1 MTNGLLWSRTLG
13 TLLLV
18 VLTLAGLQALWQR
31 YQIDPITRDGKVRAD
46 VVQVATDVSGLVTE
60 VRVQDN
66 EYVLKDQILLVMDR
80 PRYELALQRANAALA
95 SAEAMLAQAERE
107 DRRNRSMPALIAA
120 EKIEQGSARVDEL
133 RGRVAEATSALD
145 LAKLNLDRTNVRAPV
160 DGYVS
165 NMTLQPGVY
174 MKAGDAVAALVYAKS
189 MRIEGYFEETKVPA
203 IHVGDPAVA
212 FLMGVAEPVRGHVES
227 IASGIADRERSDSES
242 ALANVN
248 PSFSWVRLA
257 QRIPVRIAIDEIP
270 QGLKLIVGQTAT
282 VEVKSRPGTQ
292 SVKRS
297 FPW

>member
-1 MTNGLLWSRTLG
+1 MMDGLLWSRTLG
-13 TLLLV
+13 TLVLV
-18 VLTLAGLQALWQR
+18 ALTLAGLQALWQR

-46 VVQVATDVSGLVTE
+46 VVQVATDVSGLVTQ
-60 VRVQDN
+60 VCVQDN
-66 EYVLKDQILLVMDR
+66 EFVRRGQVLLVMDR
-80 PRYELALQRANAALA
+80 PRYELALQRATATLA

-107 DRRNRSMPALIAA
+107 DRRNRSMSTLIAA

-133 RGRVAEATSALD
+133 RGRVAEAASARD
-145 LAKLNLDRTNVRAPV
+145 LAKLNLDRTYVRAPV

-174 MKAGDAVAALVYAKS
+174 MKAGEAVAALVYAKS

-212 FLMGVAEPVRGHVES
+212 FLMGVGEPVRGHVES

-270 QGLKLIVGQTAT
+270 SGLKLIVGQTAT
-282 VEVKSRPGTQ
+282 VEVKPRPGEPT
-292 SVKRS
+292 VKRS

>member
-1 MTNGLLWSRTLG
+1 MMNGLLWSRTLG

-18 VLTLAGLQALWQR
+18 ALSLAGLQALWQR

-66 EYVLKDQILLVMDR
+66 AYVLKGQILLVMDR
-80 PRYELALQRANAALA
+80 PRYELALQRAVATLA
-95 SAEAMLAQAERE
+95 SAQATLAQAERE
-107 DRRNRSMPALIAA
+107 DRRNRSMSAVIAA

-133 RGRVAEATSALD
+133 RGRVAEATSARD
-145 LAKLNLDRTNVRAPV
+145 LAELNLDRTNVRAPV

-174 MKAGDAVAALVYAKS
+174 MKAGEAVAALVYAKS
-189 MRIEGYFEETKVPA
+189 MRIEGYFEETKIPA
-203 IHVGDPAVA
+203 IHVGDTAVA
-212 FLMGVAEPVRGHVES
+212 FLMGVGEPVHGHVES
-227 IASGIADRERSDSES
+227 IASGITDRERSDRET

-270 QGLKLIVGQTAT
+270 PGLKLIVGQTAT
-282 VEVKSRPGTQ
+282 VEVKPRPGEPT
-292 SVKRS
+292 VRRS